1 MIKNI
6 FKLKNLSIL
15 IALAGLAYGGYY
27 FGTQNTDTSSSN
39 KTLELTTVAIQKGD
53 LEKKEEYNGTLRQ
66 TDKKVLN
73 SPTNGV
79 VTFLPKEGTIVSF
92 GEVLF
97 IIDNKPVILL
107 EGSTPFYRTLDL
119 NSDPGVDIKQV
130 EEALVYLG
138 YAESSFVPDNIFD
151 TETSQMLNKLYID
164 YGIETKSEITPT
176 EQVLIN
182 QKENEIEN
190 LEEIVAEGGTTLIEV
205 DNKKKLLDDA
215 IENATKENAA
225 WQAADAEIER
235 IRNLI
240 DELQYESMSETTR
253 AGKKA
258 DYEEDIKAQE
268 RIQRCIRNL

>member
-1 MIKNI
+1 MIKKI
-6 FKLKNLSIL
+6 LKLKNLFIL
-15 IALAGLAYGGYY
+15 VAVAALAYGGYY
-27 FGTQNTDTSSSN
+27 FGTQNADTSSSS

-79 VTFLPKEGTIVSF
+79 VTFLPKEGTIISF

-119 NSDPGVDIKQV
+119 NSDPGVDVKQV

-138 YAESSFVPDNIFD
+138 YAENSFVPDEIFD
-151 TETSQMLNKLYID
+151 TETSQMLNELYID
-164 YGIETKSEITPT
+164 YGIETKTEITPS

-190 LEEIVAEGGTTLIEV
+190 LEDVVSDGGTTLKEV
-205 DNKKKLLDDA
+205 NNKKKLLDDA

-240 DELQYESMSETTR
+240 DELQYLSL
-253 AGKKA
+253 
-258 DYEEDIKAQE
+258 IH
-268 RIQRCIRNL
+268 I